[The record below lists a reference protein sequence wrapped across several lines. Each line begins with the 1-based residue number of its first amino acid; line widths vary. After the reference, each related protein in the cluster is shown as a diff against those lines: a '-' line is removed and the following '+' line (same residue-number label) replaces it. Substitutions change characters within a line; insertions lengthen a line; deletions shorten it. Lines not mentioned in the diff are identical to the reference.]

1 MTVPDRRPALT
12 TPSRRA
18 LAVPP
23 FLAMEVMRDARL
35 RVAAGETI
43 RHLEVGQPSA
53 PAPKA
58 AGEAAMRMIAAGDV
72 GYTEALGRPS
82 LRARIARHYRE
93 TYDVAV
99 APERVVV
106 TTGSSGG
113 FALAF
118 LAAFEPGAR
127 VAIPSPGYPAYRAIL
142 TALDLTPVE
151 LATGPASRWALT
163 AEMVAAAHAEQPLAG
178 VLAMSPA
185 NPTGVMTLAPDLADL
200 AETCRRLGIWL
211 VSDEIY
217 HGLTYEAPAATAL
230 AFEDDAIVVN
240 SFSKYYAMT
249 GWRVGWLVLP
259 ERLVRVV
266 EPLAQN
272 LFISA
277 PTLSQGAAEAALD
290 DRETCEAY
298 RRTYAVNRSMLL
310 ERLPRMGLDEI
321 LPVDGAFYAYV
332 GVGRFSNDSTAFA
345 KALLA
350 EAGVALT
357 PGVDFDRARG
367 HAYVRMSFA
376 GGEAEIAD
384 ALDRIERWLPKR

>member
-1 MTVPDRRPALT
+1 MTIPDRRPALT
-12 TPSRRA
+12 APSRRA

-163 AEMVAAAHAEQPLAG
+163 AEMVAAAHAEAPLAG

-217 HGLTYEAPAATAL
+217 HGLTYETPAATAL
-230 AFEDDAIVVN
+230 AFDNDAIVVN

-290 DRETCEAY
+290 DRETCETY
-298 RRTYAVNRSMLL
+298 RRAYAVNRAMLL
-310 ERLPRMGLDEI
+310 ERLPSMGLDEI
-321 LPVDGAFYAYV
+321 LPLDGAFYAYV

-357 PGVDFDRARG
+357 PGVDFDRERG

-376 GGEAEIAD
+376 GAEAEVAD
-384 ALDRIERWLPKR
+384 ALDRIARWLPKR